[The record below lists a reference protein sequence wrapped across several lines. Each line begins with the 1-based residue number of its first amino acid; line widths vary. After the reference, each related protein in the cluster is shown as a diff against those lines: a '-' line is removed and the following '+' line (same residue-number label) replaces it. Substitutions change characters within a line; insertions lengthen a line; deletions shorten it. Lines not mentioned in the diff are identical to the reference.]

1 MLDNIARIKKF
12 DTGRVAESIEMLP
25 LQMKQV
31 LDEARL
37 IKIPASYSKI
47 DHVVI
52 NGMGGSGLGTHI
64 IKAAFADQINV
75 PISLTPGYEV
85 PANVN
90 KNTLYVLSSYS
101 GTTEE
106 VLSVYQEVKKR
117 KAKIIAIVSK
127 GNSKLEKLMI
137 KDNIPGYIFKP
148 QFNPSNQPRL
158 GLGYSIFG
166 MLVLFAKTGLFKI
179 NVPDFEKI
187 ITNLELRGKELRTQE
202 ETKINHA
209 KKIAQR
215 LFGKLPILVA
225 GEFLIGNLHAFRNQI
240 CENSKN
246 FATYLILPDLNH
258 FAMEGLANP
267 ASNKKDLTFLFFKSA
282 FYQDRLKK
290 RVELT
295 DQVVKKNKIETVMH
309 ELKGE
314 TKVEQVFELL
324 QLGTWISF
332 YLGILNQVD
341 PVQIKWVDW
350 FKKKLDE

>member
-1 MLDNIARIKKF
+1 MLDDIARIKKF
-12 DTGRVAESIEMLP
+12 DTGRVADSIEALP

-37 IKIPASYSKI
+37 IKIPAGYSKI

-52 NGMGGSGLGTHI
+52 NGMGGSGLSTHI
-64 IKAAFADQINV
+64 IKAAFAEQINV

-85 PANVN
+85 PANVG

-117 KAKIIAIVSK
+117 KAKIMAICSK

-148 QFNPSNQPRL
+148 QFNPSDQPRM

-166 MLVLFAKTGLFKI
+166 MLVLFAKTGLLKL
-179 NVPDFEKI
+179 NVPEFEKI
-187 ITNLELRGKELRTQE
+187 ITDLEIMSKSLRPQE
-202 ETKINHA
+202 ESKMNDA
-209 KKIAQR
+209 KRIAQK

-225 GEFLIGNLHAFRNQI
+225 GEFLTGNLHAMRNQI

-267 ASNKKDLTFLFFKSA
+267 ASNKKDLTFLFFKSD
-282 FYQDRLKK
+282 FYHERFKR

-295 DQVVKKNKIETVMH
+295 DQVVKKNKIETVCH
-309 ELKGE
+309 QLKGE
-314 TKVEQVFELL
+314 SKMEQVFELL
-324 QLGTWISF
+324 QLGTWVSF

-341 PVQIKWVDW
+341 PVKIQWVDW
-350 FKKKLDE
+350 FKKQLG